1 VTRLIAG
8 IQPVREAIRALGSRV
23 ERVLVVDRPRTDSPT
38 LAALTRFARDQG
50 IEVVASPL
58 ASLDKL
64 AGGARHQ
71 GVVAWAPELPILDVD
86 GLIAIDPTLI
96 VALDRIADPQNFG
109 AIVRS
114 SVAFGADAV
123 LWPEHSSA
131 PLSAAMARA
140 SAGAVEHAHLCR
152 VPSLPSALDK
162 LRDAGLEIVGL
173 AGDSPVR
180 LQAVD
185 LAGPVCVV
193 IGSEGTGIR
202 RSVRAACDRLA
213 RIPSRP
219 PVSTLNASAS
229 AAIALY
235 EVRRQ
240 RDALSAT
247 VDASP

>member
-1 VTRLIAG
+1 MSRVIAG
-8 IQPVREAIRALGSRV
+8 IQPVREAIRALAARV
-23 ERVLVVDRPRTDSPT
+23 EKVLVLDRPHADAPT
-38 LAALTRFARDQG
+38 LAALARFARDQNVLV
-50 IEVVASPL
+50 EPAT
-58 ASLDKL
+58 AAALDRL
-64 AGGARHQ
+64 AGDARHQ
-71 GVVAWAPELPILDVD
+71 GVVALAPELPILDVHQ
-86 GLIAIDPTLI
+86 LIDTNPTLV

-131 PLSAAMARA
+131 PLSPAMARA

-152 VPSLPSALDK
+152 VGSLPSALDM
-162 LRDAGLEIVGL
+162 LRQAGLDVVGL
-173 AGDSPVR
+173 AGDGAASLPSVDLVSPV
-180 LQAVD
+180 VI
-185 LAGPVCVV
+185 V

-202 RSVRAACDRLA
+202 RSVRSVCDHLV

-229 AAIALY
+229 AAVALY

-240 RDALSAT
+240 RDAA
-247 VDASP
+247 DAARDAAP